1 MAGACRG
8 PCPTSTQVCASC
20 ILSTLFKCYIAD
32 YSLHTFGVEHLF
44 RRGEDGE
51 NGENGENGEDGE
63 EGEEADEERKV
74 REDAAVARISAML
87 GRLRVAV
94 DERVIDH

>member
-1 MAGACRG
+1 M
-8 PCPTSTQVCASC
+8 
-20 ILSTLFKCYIAD
+20 
-32 YSLHTFGVEHLF
+32 EHLF
-44 RRGEDGE
+44 RR
-51 NGENGENGEDGE
+51 GENGENGED
-63 EGEEADEERKV
+63 GEEADEERKV

>member
-1 MAGACRG
+1 MS
-8 PCPTSTQVCASC
+8 TS
-20 ILSTLFKCYIAD
+20 FKCYIAD

-51 NGENGENGEDGE
+51 HGENGEDGE
-63 EGEEADEERKV
+63 DGEEADEERKV

-87 GRLRVAV
+87 GRLRGAV